1 MLKQVFVNAN
11 GQRLQPYAFDRRGGQ
26 VNERVHVHNFTTGY
40 DEAWSTRLFLAEHTA
55 ERKPVT
61 EAVVRL
67 FGGDR

>member
-1 MLKQVFVNAN
+1 MFRGA
-11 GQRLQPYAFDRRGGQ
+11 DRVGCAT
-26 VNERVHVHNFTTGY
+26 VTTGY